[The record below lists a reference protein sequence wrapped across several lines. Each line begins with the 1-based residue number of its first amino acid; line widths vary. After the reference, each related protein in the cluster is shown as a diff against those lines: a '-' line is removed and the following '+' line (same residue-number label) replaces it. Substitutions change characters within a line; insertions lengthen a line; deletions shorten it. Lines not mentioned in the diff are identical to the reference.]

1 MKLQSITIEK
11 KKFLIVPEK
20 EYLSLKEDVV
30 DLKKVFAR
38 RKENSKQMDS
48 LSCERSN
55 VLVWNADQ
63 FIRSTLTK

>member
-38 RKENSKQMDS
+38 RKEKGIEATDFFNK
-48 LSCERSN
+48 LER
-55 VLVWNADQ
+55 
-63 FIRSTLTK
+63 R